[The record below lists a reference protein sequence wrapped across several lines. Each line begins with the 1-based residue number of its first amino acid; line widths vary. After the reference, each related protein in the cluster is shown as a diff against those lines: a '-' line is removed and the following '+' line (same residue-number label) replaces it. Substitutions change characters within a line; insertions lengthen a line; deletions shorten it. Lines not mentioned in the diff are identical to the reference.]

1 MSDFKDLLRR
11 ALDENSTQLSTI
23 PSIIGYF
30 NVSEWCMIITL
41 LVTIANFV
49 KGFVNDRKKLK
60 LEEEKTK
67 LLKILSENP
76 TYKQE
81 AVKHILNKGNDEKG

>member
-41 LVTIANFV
+41 LVTIANFI

-67 LLKILSENP
+67 LLKILSEDP

-81 AVKHILNKGNDEKG
+81 VVKHIFNRGNDEQS

>member
-41 LVTIANFV
+41 LVTIANFI

-67 LLKILSENP
+67 LLKILSEDP

-81 AVKHILNKGNDEKG
+81 VVKHILNRGNDEKS

>member
-11 ALDENSTQLSTI
+11 ALEENSTQLSTI

-41 LVTIANFV
+41 LVTIANFI
-49 KGFVNDRKKLK
+49 KGFINDRKKLQ
-60 LEEEKTK
+60 LDEERTK
-67 LLKILSENP
+67 LLQILSENSN
-76 TYKQE
+76 YKTE
-81 AVKHILNKGNDEKG
+81 AIKYVLNGGDNEKS